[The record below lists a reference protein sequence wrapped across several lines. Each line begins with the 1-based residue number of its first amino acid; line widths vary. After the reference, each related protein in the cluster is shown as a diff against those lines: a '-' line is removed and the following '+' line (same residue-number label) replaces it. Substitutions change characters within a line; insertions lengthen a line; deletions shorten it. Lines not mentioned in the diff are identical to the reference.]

1 MAHPAE
7 QQPDAPDGTP
17 PPGDVPAA
25 RKDVP
30 APKPETDDGT
40 APAALPARVP
50 FAQEFPGSDGPPPPA
65 PAPRTRPA
73 PSPLPSGFPSPRP
86 SEAPTGFPSPRP
98 SEAPTERNWP
108 PAGAVPAAP
117 VRPRSSRLWPISIAA
132 AALVAGS
139 MWWWSHDSA
148 ADETAQPP
156 PAAGGVATVRIT
168 APETATGSTN
178 SGLGGDPV
186 ADGPT
191 KSSAPPSKAPTSSK
205 PAPSKKPPAPKAS
218 VNSAGSNLALRHNVT
233 TSGTEGAP
241 WKASNAVDGD
251 PTSRWGSAW
260 TDTQWLAVDLGARWQ
275 ITEVKL
281 SWEQAYSTAYR
292 VQVSTD
298 GKSWKSVYST
308 TNGEGGEVTVDAG
321 KVAARYVRVYSTERN
336 GQYGI
341 SLFELAVR

>member
-25 RKDVP
+25 RK
-30 APKPETDDGT
+30 PETGAGT
-40 APAALPARVP
+40 TPAALPARVP

-65 PAPRTRPA
+65 PAPRTRPTPPA
-73 PSPLPSGFPSPRP
+73 SRL
-86 SEAPTGFPSPRP
+86 SEAPTQ
-98 SEAPTERNWP
+98 RNWP
-108 PAGAVPAAP
+108 PAASAAPAPAAA
-117 VRPRSSRLWPISIAA
+117 VRPRSSRLWPISITA

-148 ADETAQPP
+148 ADDTAPAP

-168 APETATGSTN
+168 APETATGSAN

-191 KSSAPPSKAPTSSK
+191 KSSAPPSKAPTGK

-218 VNSAGSNLALRHNVT
+218 VNSAGGNLALRHNVT

-251 PTSRWGSAW
+251 PTTRWGSAW
-260 TDTQWLAVDLGARWQ
+260 KDTQWLAVDLGARWQ

-281 SWEQAYSTAYR
+281 SWEHAFSTAYR

-298 GKSWKSVYST
+298 GKSWKSIYST
-308 TNGEGGEVTVDAG
+308 SNGEGGEVTVDAG
-321 KVAARYVRVYSTERN
+321 KVAARHVRVYSTARN

>member
-25 RKDVP
+25 RK
-30 APKPETDDGT
+30 PETDAGT
-40 APAALPARVP
+40 TPATLPARVP

-65 PAPRTRPA
+65 PAPRTRPT
-73 PSPLPSGFPSPRP
+73 PSPLPPGFRSPPPRP
-86 SEAPTGFPSPRP
+86 A
-98 SEAPTERNWP
+98 EAPTERNWP

-117 VRPRSSRLWPISIAA
+117 VRPRSSRLWPISITA

-148 ADETAQPP
+148 ADETAPAP

-168 APETATGSTN
+168 APETATGSAN
-178 SGLGGDPV
+178 SGIGGDPV
-186 ADGPT
+186 AAGPT
-191 KSSAPPSKAPTSSK
+191 KSSAPPSKAPASSK

-218 VNSAGSNLALRHNVT
+218 VNSTGSNLALRHNVT
-233 TSGTEGAP
+233 TSGTEGDP

-251 PTSRWGSAW
+251 PTTRWGSAW

-281 SWEQAYSTAYR
+281 SWEHAYSTAYR

-308 TNGEGGEVTVDAG
+308 TSGEGGEVTVDAG
-321 KVAARYVRVYSTERN
+321 KVAARHVRVYSTKRN